1 MGSSIHPNP
10 SSNPLGEYL
19 VKYLLLLCLLAFPAT
34 ASASKTNGKAT
45 PDKAAAETEA
55 DAATKAAAEF
65 ESQLKY
71 ERGKIILPGG
81 MATLNVPENF
91 RYLSAEQAD
100 RVLVEAWGNPPGTKT
115 LGMLFPSDVSP
126 LSPEGWGVVI
136 TFKEDGYVEDDEAGK
151 IDYNELLKQM
161 KEATVEDNK
170 ERQRQGFE
178 AVNLVGWATS
188 PHYDQATHKLYWA
201 KELNFDG
208 SPTNT
213 LNYDIRMLGRRGVL
227 SFNAVAAMDQLGAIE
242 NDMKEVL
249 GFAEFNAG
257 HRYADFSSSTDKV
270 AAYGIGALIAGKVA
284 AKVGL
289 FKLALGVI
297 LAGKKFL
304 LLGLVAIGAVVRKLF
319 GRKSE

>member
-1 MGSSIHPNP
+1 
-10 SSNPLGEYL
+10 
-19 VKYLLLLCLLAFPAT
+19 VKYLLILCLLAFPA
-34 ASASKTNGKAT
+34 ASAAASKKKEKMT
-45 PDKAAAETEA
+45 PEQAAAQAEA
-55 DAATKAAAEF
+55 DEASKAAAEF
-65 ESQLKY
+65 ESKLTYQ
-71 ERGKIILPGG
+71 RGKIVLPGG
-81 MATLNVPENF
+81 MATLNVPDNF
-91 RYLSAEQAD
+91 RYLPPEQAD

-126 LSPEGWGVVI
+126 LNADGWGVVI
-136 TFKEDGYVEDDEAGK
+136 TFQEDGYVEDDEAGK
-151 IDYNELLKQM
+151 INYEELLKQM
-161 KEATVEDNK
+161 KDATAEDNK
-170 ERQRQGFE
+170 SRQEQGFE
-178 AVNLVGWATS
+178 PVSLVGWAAS
-188 PHYDQATHKLYWA
+188 PRYDQATHKLYWA
-201 KELNFDG
+201 KELSFAG
-208 SPTNT
+208 APTNT

-257 HRYADFSSSTDKV
+257 HRYTDFSSGTDKV

-289 FKLALGVI
+289 FKLALGFI

-304 LLGLVAIGAVVRKLF
+304 LLGLLAVAAFARKLF